1 VTLPQ
6 WPAVSKAMILPLVL
20 VFSALATPGAAQD
33 ASGDDNR
40 QTLFSCGTDV
50 AGDQGFLDLS
60 GVPADDRW
68 GDLRFERTGDDGKV
82 AYSFPPEGADARTA
96 FLFSHSNGP
105 GGYLVSIR
113 WTDSDLTYVYYSL
126 DVPPDP
132 EAEDDMGGGAA
143 GLVTSRN
150 GTLVE
155 RISCIE
161 RPYMFISYLR
171 EAMSCDFANPYGSAA
186 CEENPLERSDE
197 VEPEAIGVVD

>member
-6 WPAVSKAMILPLVL
+6 RSAFSKAIILPLVL
-20 VFSALATPGAAQD
+20 VFSALATPAAAQD

-40 QTLFSCGTDV
+40 QTVFSCGTDV
-50 AGDQGFLDLS
+50 VADQGFLDLS
-60 GVPADDRW
+60 GVPADDHW

-82 AYSFPPEGADARTA
+82 DYSFPPVGSDARTA

-113 WTDSDLTYVYYSL
+113 WTDGGLNHVYYSL
-126 DVPPDP
+126 DVRPDP
-132 EAEDDMGGGAA
+132 EAEDDMGGGTA
-143 GLVTSRN
+143 GLVTSRD

-161 RPYMFISYLR
+161 RPYMFVSYLR
-171 EAMSCDFANPYGSAA
+171 EAMSCDVANPYGAAA
-186 CEENPLERSDE
+186 CDDEPFERDDE
-197 VEPEAIGVVD
+197 IDPEAIGFMD